1 MGKVETVL
9 VGSKTLMREG
19 LKQLLAG
26 TPIHISAEAQ
36 RLADAGQ
43 VLAAGQ
49 GVDLVLFDVT
59 EFHDEA
65 AQAVRDLKGR
75 FPKLKLVMLTDVL
88 DGSQLAASLS
98 AGVDGYLMKEISC
111 EALLQSLQLVML
123 GEKVFPTDLA
133 TLLVNGTPTTPRVGK
148 RVLSEEVKGRGLSD
162 REMQILQCLAQGD
175 SNKTIA
181 NRLDITE
188 ATVKVHVK
196 SLLRKIQASNRTQAA
211 IWAVNQGLA

>member
-1 MGKVETVL
+1 MGQVDTVL

-26 TPIHISAEAQ
+26 SPIQVSAEAA
-36 RLADAGQ
+36 RLSDVGQ
-43 VLAAGQ
+43 TMSNGHV
-49 GVDLVLFDVT
+49 VDLVLFDVT
-59 EFHDEA
+59 EFQDEA
-65 AQAVRDLKGR
+65 AQGVRDLKSR
-75 FPKLKLVMLTDVL
+75 YPRMKLVMLTDVL
-88 DGSQLAASLS
+88 DAGQLSASLA

-123 GEKVFPTDLA
+123 GEKVFPTNLA
-133 TLLVNGTPTTPRVGK
+133 TLLVNGTPTPPRSGK
-148 RVLSEEVKGRGLSD
+148 RVLNEEVKNRGLSE
-162 REMQILQCLAQGD
+162 RELQILQCLAQGD

-211 IWAVNQGLA
+211 IWAVNNGLA

>member
-1 MGKVETVL
+1 MGQVDTVL

-26 TPIHISAEAQ
+26 SLIQISGEAA
-36 RLADAGQ
+36 RLSDVGQ
-43 VLAAGQ
+43 TMNGHMA
-49 GVDLVLFDVT
+49 DLVLFDVA
-59 EFHDEA
+59 EFQDEVA
-65 AQAVRDLKGR
+65 LGVKDLKQR
-75 FPKLKLVMLTDVL
+75 YPRLKLVMLTDVL
-88 DGSQLAASLS
+88 DAGQLSASLA

-133 TLLVNGTPTTPRVGK
+133 TLLVNGTPTAPRSGK
-148 RVLSEEVKGRGLSD
+148 RVLSDEVRSRGLSE